1 MDNPQN
7 CTPTRF
13 LSRRNRDRFGNRF
26 QGLQGPPERL
36 WGDSYGIRS
45 CSHQLTQAGFLSRL
59 RRFWPRGRECSKEG
73 QDSTAKPD
81 KHASQ

>member
-13 LSRRNRDRFGNRF
+13 LSRRNRDRLGNRF
-26 QGLQGPPERL
+26 QGLQSPPERL

-59 RRFWPRGRECSKEG
+59 RRFWPRSRKRSEECQG
-73 QDSTAKPD
+73 GTAESD
-81 KHASQ
+81 KHASP